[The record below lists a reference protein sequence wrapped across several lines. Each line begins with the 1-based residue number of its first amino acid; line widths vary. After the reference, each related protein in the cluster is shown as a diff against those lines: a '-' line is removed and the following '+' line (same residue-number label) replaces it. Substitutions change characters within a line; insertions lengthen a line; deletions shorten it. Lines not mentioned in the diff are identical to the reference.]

1 MSSHLLR
8 EHAPITDEV
17 WRQLDE
23 EAKTRLPVALRAR
36 ALVDVA
42 GPLGWQHSATNLGRV
57 GAVLASP
64 VEGVIGRSRRVLPLT
79 ELRADF
85 VLPREELVNATRGA
99 ADLDLGA
106 LDAAAHRL
114 ASAENAVVFHGWDEA
129 GIAGIIPGSPHRPL
143 LRAPGAAAFEAAV
156 TTAVATLKGAGIG
169 GPYALALCPDD
180 WTVVVEST
188 DRGYPLLEHL
198 GDVLDG
204 PIEWIPGIRD
214 SVVLSTRGGDWL
226 LELGED
232 LSLGYA
238 EHTPETISL
247 YLEESLSFR
256 VATPEA
262 AVVIR
267 AAS

>member
-1 MSSHLLR
+1 MTNHLLR
-8 EHAPITDEV
+8 GQAPITDDA
-17 WRQLDE
+17 WKLLDE
-23 EAKTRLPVALRAR
+23 EAKTRLVVALGSR

-57 GAVLASP
+57 GTVLP
-64 VEGVIGRSRRVLPLT
+64 PLVEGVIGRSRRVLPLI

-85 VLPREELVNATRGA
+85 ALPREELVAATRGA
-99 ADLDLGA
+99 ADLDLSA
-106 LDAAAHRL
+106 LDDAAHRL
-114 ASAENAVVFHGWDEA
+114 ASAENAAVFHGWDAA
-129 GIAGIIPGSPHRPL
+129 GITGIIPASPHRPL
-143 LRAPGAAAFEAAV
+143 LHGPGAVEFEAVVA
-156 TTAVATLKGAGIG
+156 TAVATLKGAGIG

-180 WTVVVEST
+180 WTTVLESS
-188 DRGYPLLEHL
+188 DRGYPLLRHL

-204 PIEWIPGIRD
+204 AIEWVPGIHD

-238 EHTPETISL
+238 DHTAEAIGL

-262 AVVIR
+262 ALAIR